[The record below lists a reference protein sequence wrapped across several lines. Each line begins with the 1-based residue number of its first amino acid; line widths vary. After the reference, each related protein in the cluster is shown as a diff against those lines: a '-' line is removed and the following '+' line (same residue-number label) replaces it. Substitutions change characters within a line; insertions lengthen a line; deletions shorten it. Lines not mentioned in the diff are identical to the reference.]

1 MEGNSIAELIAQD
14 RSARKRQHFEGTLL
28 DYLEIV
34 KENPGVA
41 RLAHER
47 LYDLLTKPGVELI
60 KAEEN
65 PRLRRIYGNDIIKKY
80 RFFSDDFYGIDRT
93 IMKIVRY
100 FHAAAMQGEEA
111 RQVLYLVG
119 PVGAG
124 KSSLMERLKKA
135 LETAAPVYVIKGCPM
150 REEPLHLIPK
160 HLRKELA
167 ELLKAQIEGDL
178 CPVCRYRLKNEY
190 NGEYERMPVETTEF
204 SIRSRKGIGV
214 VPPVDPNN
222 QDTSVLIGSVDISKM
237 DLFPEDDPRVLSL
250 NGAFNVGNR
259 GLVEFI
265 EVFKNEIEYLH
276 AMITATQEK
285 SIPSPGKGAMIY
297 FDGVILAHSNEAEWN
312 KFKSD
317 HTNEAILDRI
327 VKIEVPYCLE
337 LSEEIKI
344 YQKLLRQSNFKAH
357 IAPHTVEIASMFAIL
372 TRLAPSS
379 KVDSFT
385 KLKIYNGEEIVE
397 QGSAK
402 KVDITELR
410 EEANR
415 EGMSGISTRFIMKAL
430 DITLSES
437 ENNCINPLSVLETM
451 LKQVKELSIAEDE
464 RKRYLS
470 FLQDILRKEYHKIL
484 ESEVTKAFIH
494 GYHEQAQDLFDNYL
508 DHAEAYA
515 NRAKIKDKNTGEEL
529 EPDEKFLQ
537 SIEEQIGISGTA
549 AKGFRQEVTAYMFY
563 VLRSGGK
570 LDYNSYEPLKA
581 AIEKKLTAS
590 VRELSRVITQ
600 SKVRDKDQNEK
611 YNAMVAEME
620 RNGYCAHCCN
630 VILKYA
636 ANNLWKD

>member
-60 KAEEN
+60 KTEEN

-470 FLQDILRKEYHKIL
+470 FLQDILRKEYHQIL

-549 AKGFRQEVTAYMFY
+549 AKGFRQDVTAYMFY

>member
-1 MEGNSIAELIAQD
+1 
-14 RSARKRQHFEGTLL
+14 
-28 DYLEIV
+28 
-34 KENPGVA
+34 
-41 RLAHER
+41 
-47 LYDLLTKPGVELI
+47 
-60 KAEEN
+60 
-65 PRLRRIYGNDIIKKY
+65 
-80 RFFSDDFYGIDRT
+80 
-93 IMKIVRY
+93 
-100 FHAAAMQGEEA
+100 
-111 RQVLYLVG
+111 
-119 PVGAG
+119 
-124 KSSLMERLKKA
+124 
-135 LETAAPVYVIKGCPM
+135 M

-160 HLRKELA
+160 HLRKEFA
-167 ELLKAQIEGDL
+167 EMLEVHIEGDL
-178 CPVCRYRLKNEY
+178 CPACRYRLKNEY
-190 NGEYERMPVETTEF
+190 NGEYERMPVETAEF

-337 LSEEIKI
+337 LNEEIKI

-372 TRLAPSS
+372 TRLAPSV
-379 KVDSFT
+379 KVDPLT
-385 KLKIYNGEEIVE
+385 KLKIYNGEEIME
-397 QGSAK
+397 QGGTK
-402 KVDITELR
+402 KVDIAELR
-410 EEANR
+410 EEASH

-451 LKQVKELSIAEDE
+451 IKQVKELSIAEDE
-464 RKRYLS
+464 RKRYLG

-494 GYHEQAQDLFDNYL
+494 GYQEQAQDLFNNYL

-549 AKGFRQEVTAYMFY
+549 AKGFRQDVTAYMFY